1 MMNAECVGA
10 KSREPSKRDTW
21 AASIITMVQSESF
34 VSGSIHAGPSAAS
47 RWLDVMHVNHELPTW
62 RLRLEEYDSI
72 VDEFHVFECN
82 ITQQG
87 SAKPMYF
94 AKHMSLLPAFQAK
107 IHYHEI
113 PSHPRPEECAKDKSW
128 ECEWHMRRYIATYMS
143 GIMADNDVMIFA
155 DADEVASEAVLKRVK
170 HSGQVSLPVRVE
182 TPVYKYSFH
191 WSQEKAHDW
200 KTLLICHGSYAK
212 RFTDWNELRKYQNE
226 VVLKKGGW
234 HMSTFGT
241 LEQIR

>member
-1 MMNAECVGA
+1 MVLDETSLTASADTGSNA
-10 KSREPSKRDTW
+10 
-21 AASIITMVQSESF
+21 
-34 VSGSIHAGPSAAS
+34 AG

-62 RLRLEEYDSI
+62 RLRLEEYDST

-82 ITQQG
+82 VTQQG
-87 SAKPMYF
+87 STKPMYF
-94 AKHMSLLPAFQAK
+94 AKHLSLLPAFQAK
-107 IHYHEI
+107 IRYHEI
-113 PSHPRPEECAKDKSW
+113 PPYPKFEDCAKDKSW
-128 ECEWHMRRYIATYMS
+128 ECEFHMRRYIATYMN
-143 GIMADNDVMIFA
+143 GIMTDNDVMIYA

-191 WSQEKAHDW
+191 WSQKSAHDW

-212 RFTDWNELRKYQNE
+212 RFSDWNELRKYQNE
-226 VVLKKGGW
+226 VVLKEGGW

-241 LEQIR
+241 LEQIRLVWSVDRVLT